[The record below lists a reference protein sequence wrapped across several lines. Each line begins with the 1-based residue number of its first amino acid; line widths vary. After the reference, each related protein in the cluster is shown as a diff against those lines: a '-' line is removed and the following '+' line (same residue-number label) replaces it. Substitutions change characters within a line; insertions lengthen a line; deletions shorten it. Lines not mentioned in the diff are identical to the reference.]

1 MNIIRN
7 IRTTIMHRAIEANG
21 FVFVGG
27 TIADDTTAA
36 MGEQTRN
43 ILGKIAGYLKEAG
56 TDASR
61 VVSASIFVTD
71 MSKKKEMDAAWTEFF
86 GDTADARKGRGRRS
100 RWRRPDRGGGH
111 RAQRLSRTS
120 SQVISRRLAADWHD
134 GQSCG
139 SRRPQISGLPPAVP
153 FREEGRSRVVTNA
166 GWDVVDAT
174 ASARNG
180 GRRAG

>member
-7 IRTTIMHRAIEANG
+7 IRTPIMHRAVEANG

-27 TIADDTTAA
+27 TIADDTSVS

-71 MSKKKEMDAAWTEFF
+71 LSRKKEMDAAWTEFF
-86 GDTADARKGRGRRS
+86 GDNLPARATVGVADL
-100 RWRRPDRGGGH
+100 GGG
-111 RAQRLSRTS
+111 ALIE
-120 SQVISRRLAADWHD
+120 V
-134 GQSCG
+134 
-139 SRRPQISGLPPAVP
+139 
-153 FREEGRSRVVTNA
+153 VVTA
-166 GWDVVDAT
+166 LKG
-174 ASARNG
+174 
-180 GRRAG
+180 

>member
-7 IRTTIMHRAIEANG
+7 IRTPIMHRAVEANG

-27 TIADDTTAA
+27 TIADDTSVS

-71 MSKKKEMDAAWTEFF
+71 LSKKKEMDAAWTEFF
-86 GDTADARKGRGRRS
+86 GDTADARDGRCRRS
-100 RWRRPDRGGGH
+100 RWRRPDRGGGR
-111 RAQRLSRTS
+111 RAQRLSR
-120 SQVISRRLAADWHD
+120 
-134 GQSCG
+134 
-139 SRRPQISGLPPAVP
+139 
-153 FREEGRSRVVTNA
+153 
-166 GWDVVDAT
+166 
-174 ASARNG
+174 
-180 GRRAG
+180 